1 VLQALF
7 SSKVRVKLLTH
18 FFSHPDERFYARGL
32 AKQMDEHYNAVWQEL
47 GNLERLGLLIGDQGA
62 NIKYYRLNP
71 DFPLYPEL
79 KRIILKT
86 TGLGQALRDALA
98 RLGRVEL
105 AFIYGSVAAGEEDA
119 LSDVDLMLVGEVDLL
134 KLSAV
139 ISQLEAQIGR
149 EINYLVLTSVE
160 LVQRVAKGEP
170 FIQNIL
176 AEPKVMLMG
185 TEDALRRTT
194 EAASRL

>member
-1 VLQALF
+1 
-7 SSKVRVKLLTH
+7 
-18 FFSHPDERFYARGL
+18 
-32 AKQMDEHYNAVWQEL
+32 
-47 GNLERLGLLIGDQGA
+47 
-62 NIKYYRLNP
+62 
-71 DFPLYPEL
+71 
-79 KRIILKT
+79 
-86 TGLGQALRDALA
+86 
-98 RLGRVEL
+98 
-105 AFIYGSVAAGEEDA
+105 
-119 LSDVDLMLVGEVDLL
+119 MLVGEVDLL

-185 TEDALRRTT
+185 TEDALRRTA

>member
-185 TEDALRRTT
+185 TEDALRRTA

>member
-149 EINYLVLTSVE
+149 EINYLVLTPVE

-185 TEDALRRTT
+185 TEDALRRTA